1 MNIND
6 AKFYY
11 DTVTYKFDYCN
22 CASTIKPGKT
32 FPEIKKVIFN
42 GPATIVFWD
51 DGEKTIVKCMDED
64 IYDPEKGLAMAI
76 CKKVLGDK
84 FKSIFKKFIEEN
96 DENKRDSEGI
106 DYLEAVKEAF
116 LNCFLSN

>member
-1 MNIND
+1 MDINE
-6 AKFYY
+6 ARIYY
-11 DTVTYKFDYCN
+11 DAVTRKFDYRN
-22 CASTIKPGKT
+22 CASTIKTGKT

-51 DGEKTIVKCMDED
+51 DGEKTIVKCMDKD

-96 DENKRDSEGI
+96 DENKHDFEGI
-106 DYLEAVKEAF
+106 DYLKAVKA
-116 LNCFLSN
+116 LSDCLFSI

>member
-1 MNIND
+1 MD
-6 AKFYY
+6 FSESKFFY
-11 DTVTYKFDYCN
+11 DTVISKYDYQK

-51 DGEKTIVKCMDED
+51 DGEKTIVKCMDKD

-96 DENKRDSEGI
+96 DENKHDFEGI
-106 DYLEAVKEAF
+106 NYLKAVKA
-116 LNCFLSN
+116 LSDCSFSI